1 MKDIMID
8 IETLGVRSSA
18 MILQIGACYFDRNTG
33 EIGDT
38 FLVNIKTPGHMP
50 FTVDQDTV
58 AWWFQQSQEARESV
72 LTNPE
77 PIDIQRAVLDL
88 HDFCD
93 RDDTNIWCHATFDMP
108 IVLHAFEVI
117 GLKFP
122 IHFRRMRD
130 IRTLMDIA
138 DHRSEK
144 KREGVH
150 HNGLDDAKFQVAYV
164 VEALNKLK
172 NETVH

>member
-38 FLVNIKTPGHMP
+38 FLVNIKTPKHLG
-50 FTVDQDTV
+50 FTVDIDTI
-58 AWWFQQSQEARESV
+58 AWWFQQSNEARESV
-72 LTNPE
+72 LGNQVHIE
-77 PIDIQRAVLDL
+77 NAIRDL
-88 HDFCD
+88 YDFCD

-108 IVLHAFEVI
+108 IILHAFEVV

-138 DHRSEK
+138 DHKSEK
-144 KREGVH
+144 VREGVH

-164 VEALNKLK
+164 VEALNKIK
-172 NETVH
+172 NGTTA